1 MQLPK
6 VLRLCVNPL
15 ARLPH
20 WIATSVGLRDRDVPD
35 KLVIPWIV
43 PVLPVLDVAP
53 AAFSD
58 ELTTTLRARLPD
70 VAGIGAVIQADP
82 ANGDDVLLGIGR
94 LAPGTLPFHTL
105 IPGAFFAADV
115 ANLNL
120 FTVESGGAGA
130 VRVTF
135 TMLQTA

>member
-1 MQLPK
+1 M
-6 VLRLCVNPL
+6 LRLCINPL

-20 WIATSVGLRDRDVPD
+20 WMQTSLGLRDRDVPD
-35 KLVIPWIV
+35 KLVLPWIV
-43 PVLPVLDVAP
+43 STVNVLDVAP

-58 ELTTTLRARLPD
+58 ELTTTLRARLPN
-70 VAGIGAVIQADP
+70 VPGIGCVIQADP

-105 IPGAFFAADV
+105 IPGAFFPADI

-120 FTVESGGAGA
+120 VTVESAGAGA
-130 VRVTF
+130 IRVTF
-135 TMLQTA
+135 TMLQTS